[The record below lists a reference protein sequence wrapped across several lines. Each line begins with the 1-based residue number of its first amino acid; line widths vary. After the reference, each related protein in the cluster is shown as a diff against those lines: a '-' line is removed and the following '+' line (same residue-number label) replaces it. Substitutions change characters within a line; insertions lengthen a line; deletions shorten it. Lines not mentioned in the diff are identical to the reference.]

1 MIDSISTI
9 AAIIASLTAVIIS
22 IASYYLNKN
31 NSKVNAK
38 KASADIVGTWVST
51 ATRISGDN
59 SELRVAVDKLIE
71 ENRLLRDRVS
81 ELEVNEDLLQEI
93 ETELIQIRQIYE
105 IKIRDIESKYEAAIE
120 RIKLLEEE
128 NKRLKQ
134 LALTEKTR
142 DGN

>member
-9 AAIIASLTAVIIS
+9 VTIIASLAAVVIS
-22 IASYYLNKN
+22 IASYYLNKS

-134 LALTEKTR
+134 LALTEKAR